1 MVFRV
6 DYLIYF
12 YILLCV
18 CMLIFNLSYMGRS
31 RWLEKSNP
39 KRLALWKQ
47 VILSDPKEMER
58 AGTYR
63 RILRKLSR
71 VTHFITFHE
80 AAQNLLAEDGKDS
93 VVKKWFADN
102 TALFIDLGNIYK
114 KKGSMEKSFYA
125 FIIGSYSLCTE
136 KNEDPLVNDMLLFT
150 LEPSIY
156 CRENALYA
164 LYNSG
169 KTDLVVRVLIL
180 MNRHHILHSRKLIT
194 DGLLSFTGG
203 KEALAEDL
211 WKNWEFFSPHYQIAI
226 IDYIR
231 MVSPRFGR
239 RFLPILSSETDREVK
254 FAIIRYYRKYRYY
267 DAEKMLRHYVN
278 NWCIDDWEFAAISAS
293 ALENYPGEKT
303 IRALLWGIKG
313 DNWYVRNNSADTLL
327 KVTSEERQQ
336 KILDEMTDSFGRDM
350 LKYKMDSLK
359 NRTEIAKEREKE
371 DANT

>member
-1 MVFRV
+1 MVLRV

-47 VILSDPKEMER
+47 VILSDPKEMEHV
-58 AGTYR
+58 GTYR
-63 RILRKLSR
+63 RIRRKLSQ

-80 AAQNLLAEDGKDS
+80 AAQSLLAEDGKDRA
-93 VVKKWFADN
+93 VKKWFSDN
-102 TALFIDLGNIYK
+102 TALFVELGNVYK
-114 KKGSMEKSFYA
+114 KKSSMEKSFYA
-125 FIIGSYSLCTE
+125 FIIGSYSLCAE
-136 KNEDPLVNDMLLFT
+136 KKEDLLINDMLLFT

-169 KTDLVVRVLIL
+169 KTDLVVRALIL

-194 DGLLSFTGG
+194 DGLLSFTGN

-211 WKNWEFFSPHYQIAI
+211 WRNWEFFTPHYQIAI
-226 IDYIR
+226 VDYIR

-327 KVTSEERQQ
+327 KITSGERQQ
-336 KILDEMTDSFGRDM
+336 KILNEMTDSFGRDM

-359 NRTEIAKEREKE
+359 KKTEIAKEREKE
-371 DANT
+371 GDKI

>member
-1 MVFRV
+1 
-6 DYLIYF
+6 
-12 YILLCV
+12 
-18 CMLIFNLSYMGRS
+18 
-31 RWLEKSNP
+31 
-39 KRLALWKQ
+39 
-47 VILSDPKEMER
+47 MER